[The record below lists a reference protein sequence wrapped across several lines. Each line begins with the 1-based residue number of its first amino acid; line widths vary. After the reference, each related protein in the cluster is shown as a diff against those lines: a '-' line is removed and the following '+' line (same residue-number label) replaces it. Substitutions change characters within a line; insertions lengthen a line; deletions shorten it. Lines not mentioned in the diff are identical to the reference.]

1 SKAFVSSNG
10 VFEKSIA
17 TYDEGEGEIQRIALN
32 NSFEKFLLV
41 DSQKF
46 GKYDFYTFYQLDD
59 IDFVLTDHNI
69 DNVVK
74 EQYSSFT
81 KILTNN
87 NYM

>member
-1 SKAFVSSNG
+1 
-10 VFEKSIA
+10 
-17 TYDEGEGEIQRIALN
+17 
-32 NSFEKFLLV
+32 
-41 DSQKF
+41 
-46 GKYDFYTFYQLDD
+46 LDD